1 MEKQAYKILVADDE
15 KEIRDILKLLLS
27 EEGYEVVEA
36 ENGKVAVDLAGE
48 DVSLYILDV
57 NMPVMSG
64 FAAGAQIRK
73 RYDAPMMYLTAYS
86 GEADMEI
93 GFSAG
98 ADDYMVKPFS
108 NVELML
114 RVRALLRRA
123 ARYTAPAGES
133 TGRKDAVDE
142 PEALAAAD
150 GRNVN
155 SGRSESD
162 ERNAD
167 SGRSESDGRNADS
180 GRSESDG
187 RSTDFGRSES
197 DRRST
202 DFERSSADRRN
213 AALGNPAV
221 EGPKASL
228 EDGKMEAVS
237 FGAGFQ
243 SKHMLPYK
251 DLVLDLDS
259 QSVWKGE
266 MMISLTRTEFQILEL
281 FFSHPKKIYSM
292 ENIYQSIWHEDAVG
306 DSTIMVHIKNLRKKL
321 GDSSRNPQYIK
332 TAWGKGYYAD

>member
-36 ENGKVAVDLAGE
+36 ENGKAAVDLAGE

-73 RYDAPMMYLTAYS
+73 RYDAPMMNLTAYS

-133 TGRKDAVDE
+133 TGRKDAADE
-142 PEALAAAD
+142 SEALAAAD
-150 GRNVN
+150 R
-155 SGRSESD
+155 
-162 ERNAD
+162 
-167 SGRSESDGRNADS
+167 
-180 GRSESDG
+180 
-187 RSTDFGRSES
+187 RSTDFGSP
-197 DRRST
+197 
-202 DFERSSADRRN
+202 
-213 AALGNPAV
+213 AA
-221 EGPKASL
+221 EGPKVSL
-228 EDGKMEAVS
+228 ENGNMEEVS
-237 FGAGFQ
+237 LGAEFQ
-243 SKHMLPYK
+243 SEHMLPYK

-266 MMISLTRTEFQILEL
+266 KMISLTRTEFQILEL

-292 ENIYQSIWHEDAVG
+292 ENIYQSIWQEEAVG

-332 TAWGKGYYAD
+332 TAWGKGYYAE

>member
-36 ENGKVAVDLAGE
+36 ENGKAAVDLAGE

-133 TGRKDAVDE
+133 TGRKDAADE
-142 PEALAAAD
+142 SEALAAAD
-150 GRNVN
+150 R
-155 SGRSESD
+155 
-162 ERNAD
+162 
-167 SGRSESDGRNADS
+167 
-180 GRSESDG
+180 
-187 RSTDFGRSES
+187 RSTDFGSP
-197 DRRST
+197 
-202 DFERSSADRRN
+202 
-213 AALGNPAV
+213 AA
-221 EGPKASL
+221 EGPKVSL
-228 EDGKMEAVS
+228 ENGNMEEVS
-237 FGAGFQ
+237 LGAEFQ
-243 SKHMLPYK
+243 SEHMLPYK

-266 MMISLTRTEFQILEL
+266 EMISLTRTEFQILEL
-281 FFSHPKKIYSM
+281 FFSHPKKIYSV
-292 ENIYQSIWHEDAVG
+292 ENIYQSIWQEEAVG

-332 TAWGKGYYAD
+332 TAWGKGYYAE

>member
-36 ENGKVAVDLAGE
+36 ENGKAAVDLAGE

-133 TGRKDAVDE
+133 TGRKDAADE
-142 PEALAAAD
+142 SEALAAAD
-150 GRNVN
+150 R
-155 SGRSESD
+155 
-162 ERNAD
+162 
-167 SGRSESDGRNADS
+167 
-180 GRSESDG
+180 
-187 RSTDFGRSES
+187 RSTDFGSP
-197 DRRST
+197 
-202 DFERSSADRRN
+202 
-213 AALGNPAV
+213 AA
-221 EGPKASL
+221 EGPKVSL
-228 EDGKMEAVS
+228 ENGNMEEVS
-237 FGAGFQ
+237 LGAEFQ
-243 SKHMLPYK
+243 SEHMLPYK

-266 MMISLTRTEFQILEL
+266 EMISLTRTEFQILEL

-292 ENIYQSIWHEDAVG
+292 ENIYQSIWQEEAVG

-321 GDSSRNPQYIK
+321 GDSSRNPQYIR
-332 TAWGKGYYAD
+332 TAWDKAYYAE

>member
-36 ENGKVAVDLAGE
+36 ENGKAAVDLAGE

-133 TGRKDAVDE
+133 TGRKDAADE
-142 PEALAAAD
+142 SEALAAAD
-150 GRNVN
+150 R
-155 SGRSESD
+155 
-162 ERNAD
+162 
-167 SGRSESDGRNADS
+167 
-180 GRSESDG
+180 
-187 RSTDFGRSES
+187 RSTDFGSP
-197 DRRST
+197 
-202 DFERSSADRRN
+202 
-213 AALGNPAV
+213 AA
-221 EGPKASL
+221 EGPKVSL
-228 EDGKMEAVS
+228 ENGNMEEVS
-237 FGAGFQ
+237 LGAEFQ
-243 SKHMLPYK
+243 SEHMLPYK

-266 MMISLTRTEFQILEL
+266 EMISLTRTEFQILEL

-292 ENIYQSIWHEDAVG
+292 ENIYQSIWQEEAVG
-306 DSTIMVHIKNLRKKL
+306 DTTIMVHIKNLRKKL

-332 TAWGKGYYAD
+332 TAWGKGYYAE

>member
-36 ENGKVAVDLAGE
+36 ENGKAAVDLAGE

-114 RVRALLRRA
+114 RVRALLRRV

-133 TGRKDAVDE
+133 TGRKDAADE
-142 PEALAAAD
+142 AEALAAAD
-150 GRNVN
+150 GR
-155 SGRSESD
+155 
-162 ERNAD
+162 
-167 SGRSESDGRNADS
+167 
-180 GRSESDG
+180 
-187 RSTDFGRSES
+187 STDFGSP
-197 DRRST
+197 
-202 DFERSSADRRN
+202 
-213 AALGNPAV
+213 AA
-221 EGPKASL
+221 EGPKVSL
-228 EDGKMEAVS
+228 ENGNMEEVS
-237 FGAGFQ
+237 LGAGFQ
-243 SKHMLPYK
+243 SEHMLPYK

-266 MMISLTRTEFQILEL
+266 EMISLTRTEFQILEL

-292 ENIYQSIWHEDAVG
+292 ENIYQSIWQEEAVG

-332 TAWGKGYYAD
+332 TAWGKGYYAE

>member
-36 ENGKVAVDLAGE
+36 ENGKAAVDLAGE

-133 TGRKDAVDE
+133 TGRKDAADE
-142 PEALAAAD
+142 AEALAAAD
-150 GRNVN
+150 GR
-155 SGRSESD
+155 
-162 ERNAD
+162 
-167 SGRSESDGRNADS
+167 
-180 GRSESDG
+180 
-187 RSTDFGRSES
+187 STDFGSP
-197 DRRST
+197 
-202 DFERSSADRRN
+202 
-213 AALGNPAV
+213 AA
-221 EGPKASL
+221 EGPKVSL
-228 EDGKMEAVS
+228 ENGNMEEVS
-237 FGAGFQ
+237 LGAGFQ
-243 SKHMLPYK
+243 SEHMLPYK

-266 MMISLTRTEFQILEL
+266 EMISLTRTEFQILEL

-292 ENIYQSIWHEDAVG
+292 ENIYQSIWQEEAVG

-332 TAWGKGYYAD
+332 TAWGKGYYAE

>member
-36 ENGKVAVDLAGE
+36 ENGKAAVDLAGE

-133 TGRKDAVDE
+133 TGRKAAADE
-142 PEALAAAD
+142 AEALAAAD
-150 GRNVN
+150 GR
-155 SGRSESD
+155 
-162 ERNAD
+162 
-167 SGRSESDGRNADS
+167 
-180 GRSESDG
+180 
-187 RSTDFGRSES
+187 STDFGSP
-197 DRRST
+197 
-202 DFERSSADRRN
+202 
-213 AALGNPAV
+213 AA
-221 EGPKASL
+221 EGPKVSL
-228 EDGKMEAVS
+228 ENGNMEELS
-237 FGAGFQ
+237 LGAGFQ
-243 SKHMLPYK
+243 SEHMLPYK

-259 QSVWKGE
+259 QAVWKGE
-266 MMISLTRTEFQILEL
+266 EMISLTRTEFQILEL

-292 ENIYQSIWHEDAVG
+292 ENIYQSIWQEEAVG

-332 TAWGKGYYAD
+332 TAWGKGYYAE

>member
-36 ENGKVAVDLAGE
+36 ENGKAAVDLAGE

-133 TGRKDAVDE
+133 TGRKDAADE
-142 PEALAAAD
+142 SEALAAAD
-150 GRNVN
+150 R
-155 SGRSESD
+155 
-162 ERNAD
+162 
-167 SGRSESDGRNADS
+167 
-180 GRSESDG
+180 
-187 RSTDFGRSES
+187 RSTDFGSP
-197 DRRST
+197 
-202 DFERSSADRRN
+202 
-213 AALGNPAV
+213 AA
-221 EGPKASL
+221 EGTKVSL
-228 EDGKMEAVS
+228 ENGNMEEVS
-237 FGAGFQ
+237 LGAEFQ
-243 SKHMLPYK
+243 SEHMLPYK

-266 MMISLTRTEFQILEL
+266 EMISLTRTEFQILEL

-292 ENIYQSIWHEDAVG
+292 ENIYQSIWQEEAVG

-332 TAWGKGYYAD
+332 TAWGKGYYAE

>member
-36 ENGKVAVDLAGE
+36 ENGKAAVDLAGE

-133 TGRKDAVDE
+133 TGRKDAADE
-142 PEALAAAD
+142 SEALAAAD
-150 GRNVN
+150 R
-155 SGRSESD
+155 
-162 ERNAD
+162 
-167 SGRSESDGRNADS
+167 
-180 GRSESDG
+180 
-187 RSTDFGRSES
+187 RSTDFGSP
-197 DRRST
+197 
-202 DFERSSADRRN
+202 
-213 AALGNPAV
+213 AA
-221 EGPKASL
+221 EGPKVSL
-228 EDGKMEAVS
+228 ENGNMEEVS
-237 FGAGFQ
+237 LGAEFQ
-243 SKHMLPYK
+243 SEHMLPYK

-266 MMISLTRTEFQILEL
+266 EMISLTRTEFQILEL

-292 ENIYQSIWHEDAVG
+292 ENIYQSIWQEEAVG

-332 TAWGKGYYAD
+332 TAWGKGYYAE

>member
-36 ENGKVAVDLAGE
+36 ENGKAAVDLAGE

-73 RYDAPMMYLTAYS
+73 RYDAPMMYLTAFS
-86 GEADMEI
+86 GEAGLGSGI
-93 GFSAG
+93 SAG

-133 TGRKDAVDE
+133 TGRKDAADE
-142 PEALAAAD
+142 SEALAAAD
-150 GRNVN
+150 R
-155 SGRSESD
+155 
-162 ERNAD
+162 
-167 SGRSESDGRNADS
+167 
-180 GRSESDG
+180 
-187 RSTDFGRSES
+187 RSTDFGSP
-197 DRRST
+197 
-202 DFERSSADRRN
+202 
-213 AALGNPAV
+213 AA
-221 EGPKASL
+221 EGPKVSL
-228 EDGKMEAVS
+228 ENGNMEEVS
-237 FGAGFQ
+237 LGAEFQ
-243 SKHMLPYK
+243 SEHMLPYK

-266 MMISLTRTEFQILEL
+266 EMISLTRTEFQILEL

-292 ENIYQSIWHEDAVG
+292 ENIYQSIWQEEAVG

-332 TAWGKGYYAD
+332 TAWGKGYYAE